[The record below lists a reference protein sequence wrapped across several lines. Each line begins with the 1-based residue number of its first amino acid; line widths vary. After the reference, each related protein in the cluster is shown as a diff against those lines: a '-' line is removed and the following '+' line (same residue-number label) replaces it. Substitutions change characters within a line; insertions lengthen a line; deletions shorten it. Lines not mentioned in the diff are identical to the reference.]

1 MDTPQVTPA
10 LLDDA
15 LAGLETDS
23 SALGLAAD
31 GGWWIIGLRRP
42 DRRVF
47 EGVPMSTRR
56 TGSEQLARLRALGH
70 DVRLLA
76 TLVDLDLVTDLP
88 AVTADGLAPR
98 TAALAVGLGLLPD
111 PVAAG

>member
-15 LAGLETDS
+15 LAGLDTDTA
-23 SALGLAAD
+23 ALGLAAD

-42 DRRVF
+42 DGRVF

-70 DVRLLA
+70 DVRLLP
-76 TLVDLDLVTDLP
+76 TLADLDLVTDLP

-98 TAALAVGLGLLPD
+98 TAARATAFGLLPD